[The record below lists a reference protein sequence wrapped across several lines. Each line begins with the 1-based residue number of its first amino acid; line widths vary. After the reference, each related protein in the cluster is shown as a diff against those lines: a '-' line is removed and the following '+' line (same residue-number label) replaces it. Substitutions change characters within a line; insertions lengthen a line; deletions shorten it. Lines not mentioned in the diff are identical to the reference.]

1 MSNISKCEMSKYD
14 VLSMII
20 DTLPLK
26 ILEYKQWLIKSI
38 MKIRDPDNF
47 YSILVLLNKNT
58 YFGYYNI
65 LFSYN
70 LENALLEENTGDCVL
85 ILTNLIFPETI
96 ENEKLER
103 DKREEFKKL
112 FDLEKLAMNY
122 FLEKVVYGYEITFEN
137 LNRLRC
143 ELGIKIDFIK
153 NITIKDK
160 TYDIIEVLRHS
171 NKGFF
176 KNIKTEILEDMKT
189 ELQIVEKF
197 CDVINM

>member
-20 DTLPLK
+20 DTLPPK

-103 DKREEFKKL
+103 NKREEFKKL

-137 LNRLRC
+137 LNKLRC
-143 ELGIKIDFIK
+143 ELDIKIDFIK

>member
-20 DTLPLK
+20 DTLQLK

-122 FLEKVVYGYEITFEN
+122 FLEKVVYGYEI
-137 LNRLRC
+137 LL
-143 ELGIKIDFIK
+143 KI
-153 NITIKDK
+153 
-160 TYDIIEVLRHS
+160 
-171 NKGFF
+171 
-176 KNIKTEILEDMKT
+176 
-189 ELQIVEKF
+189 
-197 CDVINM
+197 